1 MILSIPLTGG
11 IYKYVETL
19 ILNVMSVKT
28 PNNWRQVASNKWRRE
43 TDYGVETV
51 EIAQNGSEYSVYIVE
66 DGNAVDKSDFASEA
80 EAEAHVEDYL
90 ADHSA

>member
-1 MILSIPLTGG
+1 MTLQNLLSGG
-11 IYKYVETL
+11 IYKYVDTL
-19 ILNVMSVKT
+19 NLNVMSVKT
-28 PNNWRQVASNKWRRE
+28 PNNWRQVAANKWRRE

-51 EIAQNGSEYSVYIVE
+51 ELSQNGSEYSVYIVE
-66 DGNAVDKSDFASEA
+66 GGSTVDKSDFASEA